1 MPLRLTGAAGSGT
14 ILKSTFRHA
23 PDQLVRP
30 RKRGAAAEDEHERR
44 GIDRRDRRYRLDDI
58 EILLDQADAR
68 QPEMFLDF
76 PERALRIIAQAAAPY
91 PDTADDARSGLSPAR
106 PD

>member
-14 ILKSTFRHA
+14 ILKSTSSDMRRTSLCA
-23 PDQLVRP
+23 RASAVPP
-30 RKRGAAAEDEHERR
+30 PKTSMNGAASIAA
-44 GIDRRDRRYRLDDI
+44 IAFVDDI

-91 PDTADDARSGLSPAR
+91 PDTADNARSGLSPAR